1 MLSPPATFDLSMEN
15 GTLSVHAF
23 GVWTVQTAAAVD
35 SDLTRAYR
43 QLDYD
48 TVAYHLDGVQ
58 DIDTAG
64 AYLLTRAMRVG
75 DSVKPWRIESGRA
88 GYETLLS
95 VAAEAQLGDLPA
107 VTRQWYDVVERLGR
121 ATVRFW
127 DEAIETLAFLGHF
140 FMMFSSVLFGV
151 FLNAFYA
158 LLRKPERQ
166 ANRLRVTSVVALMEE
181 IGLDAAPIVA
191 VLSFAIGAVIAYM
204 GANLL
209 GQLGFSVFMVDLVGF
224 AMLRE
229 LAVVITA
236 ILIAGRSASAFTA
249 QIGAMKM
256 RQEVDA
262 MTVMGLDT
270 YETLVVPRAIACLLV
285 LPILTFVAMMSGILG
300 GLIVA
305 WVTPVDISPAL
316 FLSRLKEMV
325 DISHFWVGMVKA
337 PFFALVIAIIGCRQ
351 GMAVSGSV
359 DSLGARVTTSVVQAI
374 FAVIFI
380 DALFAVLFFQIG
392 V

>member
-1 MLSPPATFDLSMEN
+1 VLAAPASYDLSIHGN
-15 GTLSVHAF
+15 TLRITAS
-23 GVWTVQTAAAVD
+23 GLWTVETAGVTDPIIRRDIRGLEYDVVEYDLAAVEA
-35 SDLTRAYR
+35 L
-43 QLDYD
+43 
-48 TVAYHLDGVQ
+48 
-58 DIDTAG
+58 DTAG
-64 AYLLTRAMRVG
+64 AFLLTRAIRVG
-75 DSVKPWRIESGRA
+75 DSIKAWGLAA
-88 GYETLLS
+88 GTAGQKTLLD
-95 VAAEAQLGDLPA
+95 VAAEAQLGDPPREI
-107 VTRQWYDVVERLGR
+107 RQWRDVLVRVGK
-121 ATVRFW
+121 ATMRFVN
-127 DEAIETLAFLGHF
+127 ETIDTFAFLGEF
-140 FMMFSSVLFGV
+140 FVRFIGV
-151 FLNAFYA
+151 FF
-158 LLRKPERQ
+158 RP
-166 ANRLRVTSVVALMEE
+166 NRWRMKSTVALMEE
-181 IGLDAAPIVA
+181 VGLDAAPIVV

-256 RQEVDA
+256 RQETDA

-270 YETLVVPRAIACLLV
+270 FETLVVPRAVAMLV
-285 LPILTFVAMMSGILG
+285 TLPILTFLAMVSGIFG

-305 WVTPVDISPAL
+305 WVTPTDISPVL
-316 FLSRLKEMV
+316 FINRLREMM

-337 PFFALVIAIIGCRQ
+337 PFFAIVIAIIGCRQ
-351 GMAVSGSV
+351 GLAVSGSV

-380 DALFAVLFFQIG
+380 DALFAVLFYQLG

>member
-1 MLSPPATFDLSMEN
+1 MLAAPASYDLSIHGN
-15 GTLSVHAF
+15 TLRITAS
-23 GVWTVQTAAAVD
+23 GLWTVETAGVTDPIIRRDIRGLEYDVVEYDLAAVEA
-35 SDLTRAYR
+35 L
-43 QLDYD
+43 
-48 TVAYHLDGVQ
+48 
-58 DIDTAG
+58 DTAG
-64 AYLLTRAMRVG
+64 AFLLTRAIRVG
-75 DSVKPWRIESGRA
+75 DSIKAWGLAA
-88 GYETLLS
+88 GTAGQKTLLD
-95 VAAEAQLGDLPA
+95 VAAEAQLGDPPREI
-107 VTRQWYDVVERLGR
+107 RQWRDVLVRVGK
-121 ATVRFW
+121 ATMRFVN
-127 DEAIETLAFLGHF
+127 ETIDTFAFLGEF
-140 FMMFSSVLFGV
+140 FVRFMGV
-151 FLNAFYA
+151 FF
-158 LLRKPERQ
+158 RP
-166 ANRLRVTSVVALMEE
+166 NRWRMKSTVALMEE
-181 IGLDAAPIVA
+181 VGLDAAPIVV

-256 RQEVDA
+256 RQETDA

-270 YETLVVPRAIACLLV
+270 FETLVVPRAVAMLV
-285 LPILTFVAMMSGILG
+285 TLPILTFLAMVSGIFG

-305 WVTPVDISPAL
+305 WVTPTDISPVL
-316 FLSRLKEMV
+316 FINRLREMM

-337 PFFALVIAIIGCRQ
+337 PFFAIVIAIIGCRQ
-351 GMAVSGSV
+351 GLAVSGSV

-380 DALFAVLFFQIG
+380 DALFAVLFYQLG

>member
-1 MLSPPATFDLSMEN
+1 MLAAPASYDLSIHGN
-15 GTLSVHAF
+15 TLRITAS
-23 GVWTVQTAAAVD
+23 GLWTVETAGVTDPIIRRDIRGLEYDVVEYDLAAVEA
-35 SDLTRAYR
+35 L
-43 QLDYD
+43 
-48 TVAYHLDGVQ
+48 
-58 DIDTAG
+58 DTAG
-64 AYLLTRAMRVG
+64 AFLLTRAIRVG
-75 DSVKPWRIESGRA
+75 DSIKAWGLAA
-88 GYETLLS
+88 GTAGQKTLLD
-95 VAAEAQLGDLPA
+95 VAAEAQLGDPPREI
-107 VTRQWYDVVERLGR
+107 RQWRDVLVRVGK
-121 ATVRFW
+121 ATMRFVN
-127 DEAIETLAFLGHF
+127 ETIDTFAFLGEF
-140 FMMFSSVLFGV
+140 FVRFIGV
-151 FLNAFYA
+151 FF
-158 LLRKPERQ
+158 RP
-166 ANRLRVTSVVALMEE
+166 NRWRMKSTVALMEE
-181 IGLDAAPIVA
+181 VGLDAAPIVV

-256 RQEVDA
+256 RQETDA

-270 YETLVVPRAIACLLV
+270 FETLVVPRAVAMLV
-285 LPILTFVAMMSGILG
+285 TLPILTFLAMVSGIFG

-305 WVTPVDISPAL
+305 WVTPTDISPVL
-316 FLSRLKEMV
+316 FINRLREMM

-337 PFFALVIAIIGCRQ
+337 PFFAIVIAIIGCRQ
-351 GMAVSGSV
+351 GLAVSGSV

-380 DALFAVLFFQIG
+380 DALFAVLFYQLG

>member
-1 MLSPPATFDLSMEN
+1 MMGLTHSRSMLSKPATYDVSLQGS
-15 GTLSVHAF
+15 GLVVKAF
-23 GVWTVQTAAAVD
+23 GRWTIETVASVFDALE
-35 SDLTRAYR
+35 S
-43 QLDYD
+43 DYD
-48 TVAYHLDGVQ
+48 ALRYETVEFHLSGVEEL
-58 DIDTAG
+58 DTAG
-64 AYLLTRAMRVG
+64 AYLLTKAVRV
-75 DSVKPWRIESGRA
+75 DNVCKTWRLIDGTR
-88 GYETLLS
+88 GQQTLLS
-95 VAAEAQLGDLPA
+95 VAADCQMGDPP
-107 VTRQWYDVVERLGR
+107 RRKHQWRETLERLGR

-127 DEAIETLAFLGHF
+127 DELYATIAFIGQFSVMFLG
-140 FMMFSSVLFGV
+140 VI
-151 FLNAFYA
+151 
-158 LLRKPERQ
+158 LRPH
-166 ANRLRVTSVVALMEE
+166 RLRLKSIVALMEE

-209 GQLGFSVFMVDLVGF
+209 GSLGFSVFMVDLVGF

-256 RQEVDA
+256 RQEIDA

-270 YETLVVPRAIACLLV
+270 FETLVIPRAIACLLT
-285 LPILTFVAMMSGILG
+285 LPILTFLAMMSGILG

-305 WVTPVDISPAL
+305 WVTPVQISPIL
-316 FLSRLKEMV
+316 FLSRLQEMV
-325 DISHFWVGMVKA
+325 GMQHFWVGMVKA

-351 GMAVSGSV
+351 GLAVTGSV

-380 DALFAVLFFQIG
+380 DALFAILFFQMG

>member
-1 MLSPPATFDLSMEN
+1 MTTCALFAQSRVAMLTQPATYDLSVEADTLVIAAHGQWTLDTAKLLDPQITQDIRGLGYDFVTFDLS
-15 GTLSVHAF
+15 
-23 GVWTVQTAAAVD
+23 GVEE
-35 SDLTRAYR
+35 L
-43 QLDYD
+43 
-48 TVAYHLDGVQ
+48 
-58 DIDTAG
+58 DTAG
-64 AYLLTRAMRVG
+64 AYLLTRAIRVG
-75 DSVKPWRIESGRA
+75 ESVKPWELQG
-88 GYETLLS
+88 GDPGHKTLLD
-95 VAAEAQLGDLPA
+95 VATEAQLGDPPRE
-107 VTRQWYDVVERLGR
+107 VRQWRDTLERVGK
-121 ATVRFW
+121 ATLRFW
-127 DEAIETLAFLGHF
+127 AEVVATLAFVGEF
-140 FMMFSSVLFGV
+140 FARFVGVVL
-151 FLNAFYA
+151 
-158 LLRKPERQ
+158 RPPRWRTK
-166 ANRLRVTSVVALMEE
+166 SVVALMEE
-181 IGLDAAPIVA
+181 VGLDAAPIVA

-270 YETLVVPRAIACLLV
+270 FETLVVPRAVAMLFT
-285 LPILTFVAMMSGILG
+285 LPILTFVAMMTGIAG

-305 WVTPVDISPAL
+305 WVTPTDISPIL
-316 FLSRLKEMV
+316 FISRLQEMV
-325 DISHFWVGMVKA
+325 GIQHFWVGMVKA
-337 PFFALVIAIIGCRQ
+337 PFFAIVIAVIGCRQ
-351 GMAVSGSV
+351 GLAVTGSV
-359 DSLGARVTTSVVQAI
+359 ESLGARVTTSVVQAI

-380 DALFAVLFFQIG
+380 DALFAILFFQIG

>member
-1 MLSPPATFDLSMEN
+1 MASVLKQPASYDLAVEADTLRITARGLWTVETAATMDPPLRRDVRGLGYDFVEFDLS
-15 GTLSVHAF
+15 
-23 GVWTVQTAAAVD
+23 GVEE
-35 SDLTRAYR
+35 L
-43 QLDYD
+43 
-48 TVAYHLDGVQ
+48 
-58 DIDTAG
+58 DTAG
-64 AYLLTRAMRVG
+64 AYLLTRAIRVG
-75 DSVKPWRIESGRA
+75 ESFKDWTLTHGTP
-88 GYETLLS
+88 GQKTLLD
-95 VAAEAQLGDLPA
+95 VATEAQLGDPPREA
-107 VTRQWYDVVERLGR
+107 RQWRDTLERVGK
-121 ATVRFW
+121 ATLRFW
-127 DEAIETLAFLGHF
+127 GELVATLAFLGQF
-140 FMMFSSVLFGV
+140 FVRLLG
-151 FLNAFYA
+151 AA
-158 LLRKPERQ
+158 LRPSRWRAK
-166 ANRLRVTSVVALMEE
+166 SVVALMEE
-181 IGLDAAPIVA
+181 VGLDAAPIVA

-256 RQEVDA
+256 RQEIDA

-270 YETLVVPRAIACLLV
+270 FETLVVPRAVAMLFT
-285 LPILTFVAMMSGILG
+285 LPILTFLAMMSGILG

-305 WVTPVDISPAL
+305 WVTPTDISPIL
-316 FLSRLKEMV
+316 FINRLQEMV
-325 DISHFWVGMVKA
+325 GISHFWVGMVKA
-337 PFFALVIAIIGCRQ
+337 PFFAIVIAIIGCRQ
-351 GMAVSGSV
+351 GLAVTGSV
-359 DSLGARVTTSVVQAI
+359 DSLGQRVTTSVVQAI

>member
-1 MLSPPATFDLSMEN
+1 MLTQPATYDLSVSS
-15 GTLSVHAF
+15 GTLNVTAR
-23 GVWTVQTAAAVD
+23 GRWTLETAATMDPLMAGD
-35 SDLTRAYR
+35 IHGLAYER
-43 QLDYD
+43 
-48 TVAYHLDGVQ
+48 VAYDLSGVEEL
-58 DIDTAG
+58 DTAG

-75 DSVKPWRIESGRA
+75 DSVKAWKMVA
-88 GYETLLS
+88 GTPGQKTLLD
-95 VAAEAQLGDLPA
+95 VATEAQMGEPPREIRQFRDTLDRVGKATLRFVDEVIDTMAFVGQFFAKLLGVMLRP
-107 VTRQWYDVVERLGR
+107 TRW
-121 ATVRFW
+121 
-127 DEAIETLAFLGHF
+127 
-140 FMMFSSVLFGV
+140 
-151 FLNAFYA
+151 
-158 LLRKPERQ
+158 
-166 ANRLRVTSVVALMEE
+166 RVKSVVALMEE
-181 IGLDAAPIVA
+181 VGLDAAPIVA

-256 RQEVDA
+256 RQEIDA

-270 YETLVVPRAIACLLV
+270 FETLVVPRAVAMFFT
-285 LPILTFVAMMSGILG
+285 LPILTFLAMMSGILG

-305 WVTPVDISPAL
+305 WVTPTDISPIL
-316 FLSRLKEMV
+316 FINRLQEMV
-325 DISHFWVGMVKA
+325 GIQHFWVGMVKA
-337 PFFALVIAIIGCRQ
+337 PFFAIVIAVIGCRQ
-351 GMAVSGSV
+351 GLAVTGSV
-359 DSLGARVTTSVVQAI
+359 ESLGSRVTTSVVQAI

-380 DALFAVLFFQIG
+380 DALFAVLFFQLG